1 MVHQAV
7 SRREQIRLDLS
18 CELLS
23 VRANLQFFFLSLPS
37 RSPPSADG
45 LPASTPLIDARN
57 ILRPETV
64 ESLFIAYQQS
74 GDPIY
79 REWGWEIF
87 QAFEKHCKVETGGY
101 ASIDDVDSDNP
112 IQQDRMET

>member
-1 MVHQAV
+1 MT
-7 SRREQIRLDLS
+7 SFLTFPSL
-18 CELLS
+18 
-23 VRANLQFFFLSLPS
+23 RA
-37 RSPPSADG
+37 PPQYDG
-45 LPASTPLIDARN
+45 RKNPLIDARN

-87 QAFEKHCKVETGGY
+87 QAFEKHCKVESGGY
-101 ASIDDVDSDNP
+101 ASIDDVDSDEP
-112 IQQDRMET
+112 EQLDRMET